1 MAVLSYVLLLVA
13 ALACCDRAEAKN
25 QNCTGLMALKLA
37 ETGST
42 WFANLLLTTKAYE
55 IEEEI
60 YTRTHADISIPHKE
74 SKLLSVLRCQH
85 FSGNG
90 KHPVHGF
97 TINPKNNVGI
107 NWGQIVRV
115 AQPHVVTWRRS
126 NIVKTAVSIYRKG
139 PEHICGG
146 RANIRHDDK
155 CIYEKTKVSFPTL
168 LEKLHTQAHY
178 YGELDHASD
187 EATRYANG
195 LNISLYYEAMQQNE
209 DRELKKLATFLGDPS
224 YSETRKRPVS
234 VIKKTS
240 DDLRDVITNFD
251 EVAKGLEDLHV
262 PASLNCPL
270 VSMFKETGFKVFE
283 GCNHTGLSAFLDS
296 FRTVK

>member
-1 MAVLSYVLLLVA
+1 MAGLSYALLLVA
-13 ALACCDRAEAKN
+13 ALACCSCAAAKK
-25 QNCTGLMALKLA
+25 QKCTGLMALKRA

-42 WFANLLLTTKAYE
+42 WFAELLQTTKAYE
-55 IEEEI
+55 VEKEI
-60 YTRTHADISIPHKE
+60 YTRAHADISISHKE
-74 SKLLSVLRCQH
+74 SKLLSVLQCKH
-85 FSGNG
+85 FDG

-97 TINPKNNVGI
+97 TINPNNNPGI

-126 NIVKTAVSIYRKG
+126 NVVKTTISAYRKST
-139 PEHICGG
+139 EHVCGHVN
-146 RANIRHDDK
+146 NIRHDDN
-155 CIYEKTKVSFPTL
+155 CTHKTMNLPFPTL
-168 LEKLHTQAHY
+168 MDKMLIQVQAYAKLD
-178 YGELDHASD
+178 YGSD

-195 LNISLYYEAMQQNE
+195 LNMSLYYEAMQQNE